1 MFNSIRF
8 GLTVAALTAFLAGPA
23 QAISDTYR
31 DLSARLVTDAEQQ
44 LLQQKQLRS
53 QHKQEICRIC
63 LLPLLTSH
71 WEGLALP
78 MHLEKLP
85 GNLRR

>member
-8 GLTVAALTAFLAGPA
+8 GLTVAALTAFLAGPV

-44 LLQQKQLRS
+44 LLQQKA
-53 QHKQEICRIC
+53 HNGPEYV
-63 LLPLLTSH
+63 
-71 WEGLALP
+71 
-78 MHLEKLP
+78 
-85 GNLRR
+85 